1 MPAIAGAGVLVLGEA
16 ISEGA
21 TISGD
26 AILTGVLTFFTALAA
41 IAFLMA
47 IVKRYSLASFVVYR
61 LILGA
66 VLLYLVH
73 TGFFAA
79 AA

>member
-1 MPAIAGAGVLVLGEA
+1 VLGEA
-16 ISEGA
+16 IAEGA

-47 IVKRYSLASFVVYR
+47 IVKRYSLASFVIYR
-61 LILGA
+61 IILG
-66 VLLYLVH
+66 VLLLYLVY